1 MCARRIVHQRSIATR
16 QRQWEPCNSSS
27 LGTEAAAK
35 CTDAVDEQHT
45 QRLNV
50 IEVLRS
56 RGLVQD
62 TTSPAL
68 GRAAATETLTV
79 YCGFDPTADSL
90 HLGNLLGII
99 VLTWFQRCGHNP
111 VALLGGATGRVGD
124 PSGRSTERPV
134 LSEEQIERNVQGIRR
149 ILEQLIGSGNGAG
162 PVPTILN
169 NLDWFKDVG
178 LLSFLRDVGKFARVG
193 TMLSRDA
200 VKSRMELD
208 NEGISYTE
216 FTYQLLQGY
225 DFVHLNR
232 EHGVRMQIGG
242 SDQMGNIITG
252 LELIRRMGG
261 GAADAP
267 CFGLTFPLLTKADG
281 TKMGKS
287 ADGAVWLAADKMS
300 PFKFYQYLLTTV
312 TDAEVIK
319 FLRMLTFVP
328 LEDISAMEHSMQQ
341 PGYKPNTAQRLLAS
355 EVTRFVHGQQG
366 LDQALKATQAL
377 APGSDTK
384 LDIETLEAVAGS
396 APLVE
401 LPAEQVLGQTLTDVM
416 VAIKLQESKSAGR
429 RLIKGG
435 GVRLN
440 NQKVSDEQQLLSESD
455 FIDGRLALI
464 AAGKKNKMLLRIMR

>member
-1 MCARRIVHQRSIATR
+1 MLHSCYWANAAI
-16 QRQWEPCNSSS
+16 
-27 LGTEAAAK
+27 AAAK
-35 CTDAVDEQHT
+35 TSHAESSSE
-45 QRLNV
+45 NV
-50 IEVLRS
+50 IQLLRA
-56 RGLVQD
+56 RGLIQD
-62 TTSPAL
+62 TTNDAL
-68 GRAAATETLTV
+68 EKVAGSETLSV
-79 YCGFDPTADSL
+79 YCGFDPTAESL

-99 VLTWFQRCGHNP
+99 VLTWFQRCGHRP

-134 LSEEQIERNVQGIRR
+134 LSEEEIERNVRGIKR
-149 ILEQLIGSGNGAG
+149 ILEQLITSGNGAG
-162 PVPTILN
+162 PAPQILN
-169 NLDWFKDVG
+169 NLDWFQGVG
-178 LLSFLRDVGKFARVG
+178 LLTFLRDVGKYARVG

-252 LELIRRMGG
+252 LELIRRMNTAGESPSQE
-261 GAADAP
+261 A

-287 ADGAVWLAADKMS
+287 AGGAIWLAADRLS
-300 PFKFYQYLLTTV
+300 PFKFYQYLLTNV
-312 TDAEVIK
+312 GDAEIMK

-328 LEDISAMEHSMQQ
+328 LEELETLEASMHE
-341 PGYKPNTAQRLLAS
+341 PGYRPNTAQRLLAA

-366 LDQALKATQAL
+366 LDQALKATEAL
-377 APGSDTK
+377 APGSDTA
-384 LDIETLEAVAGS
+384 LDAETLEAVAES
-396 APLVE
+396 APSVE
-401 LPAEQVLGQTLTDVM
+401 LHREQVVGQPLTDVM
-416 VAIKLQESKSAGR
+416 VAIKLQDSKAAAR

-440 NQKVSDEQQLLSESD
+440 NVKVESEQHVLSEED
-455 FIDGRLALI
+455 LIEGRLVLI
-464 AAGKKNKMLLRIMR
+464 AAGKKNKMLVRIGS